1 MKKLRKIKFVL
12 KKLYYNI
19 RGWDYMQSKIHKYM
33 YIVDNEYDRF
43 TTKDLDD
50 MFDVMDA
57 IVFRLRIEGD
67 KALAD
72 ELVSEV
78 SKILRE

>member
-1 MKKLRKIKFVL
+1 MKRLRKIKFVL

-19 RGWDYMQSKIHKYM
+19 RGWDYMQAKIRKYM

-50 MFDVMDA
+50 MFDVMEA
-57 IVFRLRIEGD
+57 IVFRLRIEGHSD
-67 KALAD
+67 QSN
-72 ELVSEV
+72 EIVSEV
-78 SKILRE
+78 NSILNE

>member
-1 MKKLRKIKFVL
+1 MKKLSKVKFVL

-19 RGWDYMQSKIHKYM
+19 RGWDYMQSKIRKYM
-33 YIVDNEYDRF
+33 YMVDNEYDRF

-50 MFDVMDA
+50 MFDVMEA
-57 IVFRLRIEGD
+57 ILFRLRIEGHID
-67 KALAD
+67 LAD

-78 SKILRE
+78 NSILDE

>member
-50 MFDVMDA
+50 MFDVMEA

-67 KALAD
+67 KDLAD

>member
-50 MFDVMDA
+50 MFDVMEA
-57 IVFRLRIEGD
+57 ILFRLRIEGHND
-67 KALAD
+67 LAD
-72 ELVSEV
+72 ELTYEV
-78 SKILRE
+78 HKILNE